1 MKVAITGSIA
11 CGKSTVTSYL
21 TKKNYRILDADKIGH
36 ELLENEKVI
45 EKLKEEFS
53 EEILQEGKVDRKK
66 LGSIVFADKEKLKIL
81 NSIMHP
87 QIRKEIT
94 KQVASNKDK
103 IIFIDMALLFEAKFD
118 DIVDKII
125 VVHLDTETQ
134 LTRLI
139 NRNGFSKEE
148 AQLRISSQMS
158 SEEKKKLANYVI
170 DNSGTLE
177 ETYKQ
182 IDKILERLEGE
193 IDGIKNK

>member
-125 VVHLDTETQ
+125 VVHLDAETQ